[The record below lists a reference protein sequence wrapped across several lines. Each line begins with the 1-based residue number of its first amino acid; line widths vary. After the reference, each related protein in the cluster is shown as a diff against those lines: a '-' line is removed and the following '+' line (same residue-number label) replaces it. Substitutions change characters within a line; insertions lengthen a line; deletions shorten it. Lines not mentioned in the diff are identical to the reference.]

1 MEVADLKKIYGD
13 EYPAAVIRDGIRM
26 PLRRERRFSRSY
38 HSDEHKMGSEVSRFM
53 DGSASITSS
62 QLQQEWP
69 RWSEDVR
76 LDFCEACAWLHEQ
89 PDFPE
94 MVRFIMEHGGPDE
107 WSAVALHAGSE
118 LPQDEAFDLLTR
130 VLRST
135 DLDRACNISQGISLT
150 RHPDAERVLRAHL
163 SALWSHPSL
172 WDDDEFINWIAYG
185 ATCSIEH
192 LIDVGARPG
201 DFADHVRQLAK
212 HACAG
217 NRDSCRNF
225 LSKHYSWLE

>member
-1 MEVADLKKIYGD
+1 MSVRLEAVDGNGLIPLAAVPQA
-13 EYPAAVIRDGIRM
+13 YPAAVHH
-26 PLRRERRFSRSY
+26 RRF
-38 HSDEHKMGSEVSRFM
+38 M
-53 DGSASITSS
+53 
-62 QLQQEWP
+62 Q
-69 RWSEDVR
+69 
-76 LDFCEACAWLHEQ
+76 
-89 PDFPE
+89 
-94 MVRFIMEHGGPDE
+94 
-107 WSAVALHAGSE
+107 
-118 LPQDEAFDLLTR
+118 R
-130 VLRST
+130 VLRT
-135 DLDRACNISQGISLT
+135 
-150 RHPDAERVLRAHL
+150 HL